1 MATIGGGRWRPWA
14 VSFAIA
20 AVSLSAGIAIGILSR
35 PQPQQASIHTVILP
49 PEKTTLA
56 LIGDF
61 AGPPVISPDGAYV
74 AFTASDADGHSTL
87 WLRPMNP
94 SEAHPVAGAQGA
106 FFAFWSADSRSL
118 GFFTDG
124 KLKTTDLNGRVPIA
138 IPDAP
143 APRGGSWS
151 AAGDIL
157 FEPDSNAALMR
168 VCGSGGSVEPVTH
181 LDSAVHTSHRWP
193 FFLPDGKHF
202 LYLAISH
209 DPTKASN
216 DAVFYASLD
225 GRENRKLLPSL
236 SNAVYANGYLLF
248 ARDTQLLAQAF
259 DPATGKLGGA
269 PQRVADG
276 IPNDPTTCHMAQSA
290 CWSADLLLLRSGGN
304 ANLDLIWVHPHS
316 KQLGLVAAN

>member
-1 MATIGGGRWRPWA
+1 MATIGRWRWRPWA

-35 PQPQQASIHTVILP
+35 PQPQKASIRTVILP

-74 AFTASDADGHSTL
+74 AFTASDPDGHSNL
-87 WLRPMNP
+87 WLRPMNA
-94 SEAHPVAGAQGA
+94 SDAHPLAGTQGA
-106 FFAFWSADSRSL
+106 IFPFWSPDSRSL
-118 GFFTDG
+118 GFFADG
-124 KLKTTDLNGRVPIA
+124 KLKTTDLNGRAPIA
-138 IPDAP
+138 ITDAP
-143 APRGGSWS
+143 SPRGGSWS
-151 AAGDIL
+151 TAGDIL
-157 FEPDSNAALMR
+157 FEPDTNAALMR
-168 VCGSGGSVEPVTH
+168 VSASGGPVEPVTH

-225 GRENRKLLPSL
+225 GRENRKLLPLL

-248 ARDTQLLAQAF
+248 ARATQLLAQPF
-259 DPATGKLGGA
+259 YPATGKLGGA
-269 PQRVADG
+269 PHRVAAICAD
-276 IPNDPTTCHMAQSA
+276 DPTTWHMAASA
-290 CWSADLLLLRSGGN
+290 CWSSDLLLLGSGGN
-304 ANLDLIWVHPHS
+304 ADLDLIWVDRNG
-316 KQLGLVAAN
+316 KQLAVVAA